1 MDTEHDAPAAAAA
14 APPAAGGP
22 RSPPRS
28 PRAPSG
34 KLGPAAA
41 AAAAAAA
48 ATAAAAPP
56 PPPAAASLADA
67 AAAAPGE
74 ARGGRLLT
82 LACLCL
88 RLVTTRSHRG
98 ARRAAAADGARRAKL
113 LDAVLCAHPQLLK
126 RFLALADVPRALSLL
141 LVRQPEVPVRRQAS
155 LLVRHICID
164 KRRCVADA
172 IRLMQ
177 GLLPVAVEHAATS
190 SDYWELFT
198 RLLFAAG
205 EGREAEGVA
214 DSEADADAPGGNGV
228 AAAAAWPRRRPS

>member
-1 MDTEHDAPAAAAA
+1 M
-14 APPAAGGP
+14 
-22 RSPPRS
+22 
-28 PRAPSG
+28 
-34 KLGPAAA
+34 
-41 AAAAAAA
+41 
-48 ATAAAAPP
+48 
-56 PPPAAASLADA
+56 
-67 AAAAPGE
+67 
-74 ARGGRLLT
+74 
-82 LACLCL
+82 
-88 RLVTTRSHRG
+88 TTRSHT
-98 ARRAAAADGARRAKL
+98 AVPDEQRRQTALDVLKL

-177 GLLPVAVEHAATS
+177 GLLPVAVEHADTS

-198 RLLFAAG
+198 SLLFAAG
-205 EGREAEGVA
+205 EGAREAEGVA

-228 AAAAAWPRRRPS
+228 AAAAGSAEDAAEDFEAPRRELCGALLARVLGEGVPGEAAPPRASKAAGGDRKSVV